1 MAREFRVVFG
11 GEDRLIRFASAD
23 MKALQRRFAFES
35 PGEWLVHRVL
45 GLNMETWSLKS
56 FNIEAQQA
64 LLAVGFS
71 RGGKPT
77 TESLV
82 ERLWDDT
89 IARGGSVKEAVW
101 AAVCAAFASGA
112 VLGEAIDWEAESP
125 DIKRLFFA
133 RTGAD
138 AVREISAARVETEE
152 TATTPTTPTI
162 EPISSNG
169 SPRAVPAS
177 DSM

>member
-1 MAREFRVVFG
+1 MAKEFRVVFG

-23 MKALQRRFAFES
+23 MKALQRRFGFES
-35 PGEWLVHRVL
+35 PGEWLIHRVL

-56 FNIEAQQA
+56 YNIEAQQA
-64 LLAVGFS
+64 LLSVGFS

-82 ERLWDDT
+82 ERMWDDT
-89 IARGGSVKEAVW
+89 IERGGSVKDAIW

-112 VLGEAIDWEAESP
+112 VLGESIDWEKESP
-125 DIKRLFFA
+125 EIKRLFFA
-133 RTGAD
+133 RTAAD
-138 AVREISAARVETEE
+138 AVKAMAETKPEEKTEISTPASPIET
-152 TATTPTTPTI
+152 P
-162 EPISSNG
+162 SSSG
-169 SPRAVPAS
+169 PSGVVPAS